1 MIMTDTAPIDTRPV
15 QSAQPVVRQEAHVR
29 SAPPSVVE
37 PAPYVAPPPPL
48 ELAPVTPEQVQF
60 VATLQTIAESVT
72 ASQASVD
79 TARNAL
85 ITSVD
90 EHINM
95 VLRATALGGTQPGED
110 VIRAVRTQ
118 LINTIDISFAQGV
131 IPSAADEKRLEA
143 AIKEGF
149 AAIDRAASFDSASS
163 PGSQSTVTGAIGV
176 FADAVEQAT
185 KSLEASGAGAVYKDS
200 NKDGISDYDSVHIY
214 HLDPIKPSPVTVING
229 QTLTA
234 GDKVLRGYDPTAKDL
249 VAVPLQEPTISVAP
263 ETTIYKVEDVKLT
276 TEKRVAI
283 TGTALP
289 NSYVTLYIYS
299 TPIVVTVK
307 TDRNGK
313 WQYTVDRELET
324 GEHKIYAASVD
335 NTGKIVAKTVAIPFT
350 RTAEAATLDSVP
362 PLGASSVERPGLA
375 NNRVLMPLVAI
386 SILFIIGVLYVIGK
400 DIIPKRDVPPQS
412 HL

>member
-1 MIMTDTAPIDTRPV
+1 MIMTDAAPVETRPV
-15 QSAQPVVRQEAHVR
+15 QSAQPAVRQVPPVR

-37 PAPYVAPPPPL
+37 PAPYVAPPPL

-72 ASQASVD
+72 ASQTSVD
-79 TARNAL
+79 AARNAL
-85 ITSVD
+85 IASVD

-95 VLRATALGGTQPGED
+95 VLRATALGGTQPGEEA
-110 VIRAVRTQ
+110 IRAIRAQ
-118 LINTIDISFAQGV
+118 LVNTINISFAQGV
-131 IPSAADEKRLEA
+131 MPSAADEKRLEA

-149 AAIDRAASFDSASS
+149 AAIDRAASFDSTTA
-163 PGSQSTVTGAIGV
+163 PGSQGSVTSAIGV
-176 FADAVEQAT
+176 LADAVEQAA
-185 KSLEASGAGAVYKDS
+185 KSLEVSGAGALYKDT

-234 GDKVLRGYDPTAKDL
+234 GDKVLRGYDPTAKEL
-249 VAVPLQEPTISVAP
+249 VALPVQEPTVSVAP

-276 TEKRVAI
+276 TEKQVAI
-283 TGTALP
+283 SGSALP

-362 PLGASSVERPGLA
+362 PLGASSVDRPGLA
-375 NNRVLMPLVAI
+375 NNRMLLPLIAM
-386 SILFIIGVLYVIGK
+386 SILFIIGALYVIGK
-400 DIIPKRDVPPQS
+400 DRREVPPTPPAS
-412 HL
+412 A